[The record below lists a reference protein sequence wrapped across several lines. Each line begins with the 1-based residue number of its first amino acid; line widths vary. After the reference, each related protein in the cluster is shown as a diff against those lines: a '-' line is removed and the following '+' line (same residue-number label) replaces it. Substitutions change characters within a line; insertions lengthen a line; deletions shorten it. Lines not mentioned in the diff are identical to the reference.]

1 MAPASARPY
10 PEGWEADVVLRD
22 GRPVH
27 IRPIR
32 PDDGPALQR
41 FHHGLSA
48 QTVYFRY
55 FAPRPDLSDED
66 LRRMTS
72 VDYVDRMAFI
82 VLSHGEIIGEGG
94 YDRIDGTSAEVAF
107 VIDDRHQGR
116 GIGSV
121 LLEHLVAV
129 GREHGVERF
138 VAEVLPQNAKMLATF
153 TRAGFQVARAYD
165 EGVVSV
171 SFDLALTPDQRR
183 VMEAREHRA
192 EARSLAALLAPRAVA
207 VVGASRHPGT
217 VGHELLRHVADA
229 GFTGLVYGVHPAVS
243 QIGGIACLPSL
254 ADVPEQVDL
263 VVAAVPAS
271 AVQSVVDEAATCGA
285 RGIVIV
291 SGGFDEDAA
300 LQRRMVAAA
309 REGGMRL
316 VGPSA
321 LGLLNTDADVRL
333 NASLVPH
340 LPRRDSLGFFCQSG
354 ALGIDFLA
362 RLDRRGLGVSTFV
375 SAGNR
380 ADVSGND
387 LLQYWE
393 EDPDTDLVLLYL
405 ESIGNPGKFIRIARR
420 VARAKPVI
428 AVRST
433 GATRRHPLGHDV
445 PVSDLDPRAFE
456 QLLSTCGVIGAD
468 SMDSMLDVAE
478 VLRLRGIPL
487 GSRLGIVGN
496 SDALALLARNRA
508 EMAGL
513 DVGADARTMPRE
525 SQSDAY
531 RRILDDAGRD
541 PEVDMILAVF
551 VPPVESDTD
560 AEVRDVIATCAAAI
574 DKPTVAVVVGQ
585 TSATLRAAAAQKGA
599 MRSLPVFTDVEHAVR
614 ALALAANYAR
624 WRGEPAGELLPE
636 EAIDPQRAMAVLDA
650 AGTSGALAPDAV
662 AQLLDAYGIP
672 LDVAPGV
679 IRCRVEAR
687 VDPLVGP
694 VVSVRLADPVSALLG
709 DIAYGVPP
717 LTDRDAQRMVDRLGG
732 RPLLGSAD
740 AAGAVGSI
748 VQRVGELLADQA
760 LVEELA
766 ADIEV
771 GGDSA
776 WAAAASARVVERD
789 PENGMLP
796 LRQVR
801 RLGS

>member
-1 MAPASARPY
+1 MAPASERPY
-10 PEGWEADVVLRD
+10 PEAWEADVVLRD

-32 PDDGPALQR
+32 PDDAPALQR
-41 FHHGLSA
+41 FHHGLSS

-55 FAPRPDLSDED
+55 FAPRPELSDED
-66 LRRMTS
+66 LHRMTTI
-72 VDYVDRMAFI
+72 DYADRMAF
-82 VLSHGEIIGEGG
+82 VVQSHGEIIGEGG
-94 YDRIDGTSAEVAF
+94 YDRIDDTSAEVAF
-107 VIDDRHQGR
+107 VINDRHQGR

-129 GREHGVERF
+129 GRERGVERF
-138 VAEVLPQNAKMLATF
+138 VAEVLPQNTKMLATF
-153 TRAGFQVARAYD
+153 TQAGFQVARAYD

-171 SFDLALTPDQRR
+171 SFDLALTSDQRR

-192 EARSLAALLAPRAVA
+192 EARSLAALLAPRTVA

-217 VGHELLRHVADA
+217 VGHEVLRHVADA
-229 GFTGLVYGVHPAVS
+229 GFTGLVFGVHPTAT
-243 QIGGIACLPSL
+243 QISGVACLPSL
-254 ADVPEQVDL
+254 AEVPQQVDL
-263 VVAAVPAS
+263 VVAAVPTS
-271 AVQSVVDEAATCGA
+271 AVPVVVQEAATCGA
-285 RGIVIV
+285 RGVVVV
-291 SGGFDEDAA
+291 SGGFDDDAD

-321 LGLLNTDADVRL
+321 LGLLNTDPDVRL

-340 LPRRDSLGFFCQSG
+340 LPRRDTLGFFCQSG

-420 VARAKPVI
+420 VARVKPVI
-428 AVRST
+428 AVRSI

-456 QLLSTCGVIGAD
+456 QLLSSCGVIEAD

-478 VLRLRGIPL
+478 VLRLRGIPR

-508 EMAGL
+508 ETAGL
-513 DVGADARTMPRE
+513 DVLADARTMPRE

-531 RRILDDAGRD
+531 RRMLDDAGRD
-541 PEVDMILAVF
+541 PQVDMILAVF
-551 VPPVESDTD
+551 VPPVESDAD
-560 AEVRDVIATCAAAI
+560 AEVREVIATCAAAI

-585 TSATLRAAAAQKGA
+585 TAAMLRAAAAQKGA
-599 MRSLPVFTDVEHAVR
+599 MRSLPVFTDVEHAVH

-624 WRGEPAGELLPE
+624 WRNEPAGQLLTE
-636 EAIDPQRAMAVLDA
+636 EVIDPQRAMTALDA
-650 AGTSGALAPDAV
+650 VDTAGALAPEVV
-662 AQLLDAYGIP
+662 AQLLDAYGVP
-672 LDVAPGV
+672 VDSGEGA

-709 DIAYGVPP
+709 DTAYGVPP
-717 LTDRDAQRMVDRLGG
+717 LTDRDAQGMVHGLGG
-732 RPLLGSAD
+732 RPLLGSALAEEAV
-740 AAGAVGSI
+740 AAI

-760 LVEELA
+760 LIEEFA
-766 ADIEV
+766 ADVEV
-771 GGDSA
+771 GVDRA
-776 WAAAASARVVERD
+776 WAVAASARVVERD
-789 PENGMLP
+789 PGLGTVP

-801 RLGS
+801 RLGG